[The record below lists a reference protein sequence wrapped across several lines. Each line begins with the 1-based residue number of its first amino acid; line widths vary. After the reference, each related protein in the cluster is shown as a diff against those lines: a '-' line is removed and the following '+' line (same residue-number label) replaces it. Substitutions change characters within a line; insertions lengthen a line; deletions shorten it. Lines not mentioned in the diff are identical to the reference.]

1 MSRPLSIR
9 IIATY
14 YFIEIDL
21 GTIFW
26 HKIATYSTGGK
37 NKVWAKNLQLCLW
50 GSKTGDSQRWL

>member
-1 MSRPLSIR
+1 MSHPLSIH

-26 HKIATYSTGGK
+26 HKIATYGTEGK
-37 NKVWAKNLQLCLW
+37 NKV
-50 GSKTGDSQRWL
+50 RV